1 MEFNA
6 FCSDYHNNN
15 YETSAFIST
24 YSEPFNDN
32 FTDINFSLYSEP
44 FNINFLPSSLEL
56 SEPPSV
62 SPVLPFVL
70 PVELLLTSDDNFT
83 DIEPSLPLEPSF
95 GNSNYQYNLA
105 VGDSFDD
112 WLLVDTFMHQY
123 CLERGFGYQIFRN
136 DKDSNDS
143 TIIRRKSFRC
153 SSSGNYEPRK
163 IMDQKLHRL
172 RGTIKTNC
180 EWHVNFTFPKSAH
193 QIGCT
198 TLKDVHNHEVNP
210 AQISHIIARYRR
222 LNSEMIQDLKFFSD
236 CKIAPITQLEILK
249 KKYPEHVF
257 HKQDVYNAIYKL
269 RQSNRD
275 EKLDSVLFLNVLL
288 EKMTQDPRWKIYI
301 RHSGNE
307 CRLSGIFWMS
317 PSQQELYQRFS
328 DVVLNNNTCKTNKY
342 NMYLS
347 VLMVKDNYGRFRNI
361 ANALVEDEMAS
372 TYTWILQCLM
382 KATDNIAPKAFWTDS
397 EPGLINAASQIFP
410 TTPHFYC
417 LFHIC
422 IELFEQH
429 WAFMINEFPECER
442 YMTRALYGNRISWA
456 KAYMPFQFN
465 GGIQS
470 TQSVESFNGIIKR
483 SLNSA
488 STLCD
493 IAETIDKRHQEEFKY
508 CQLTD
513 IKAKY
518 TPIGLPHLS
527 SQFFSSVDAI
537 INLQAETIDDNFIE
551 EVVDEPQI
559 TLKAILDGIDTS
571 NIIEVW
577 RIIRIEGISS
587 KENLV
592 ALFSDGTHICT
603 CMESITKGI
612 ICRHFWR
619 VMLYSST
626 ARFHISIIPIRWY
639 KDEILMKLDDI
650 LDNSP
655 VLTALESS
663 TEVNTTSRTVD
674 FTLQSLRQLQGSCHK
689 ENAQRIIPQRNRF
702 GVAFSTAKTAINIAL
717 ETGSDT
723 ELVKLLKDFILNNQ
737 IVSLQENLIN
747 QTTNPYITKI
757 RGAPS
762 KKRIKSAIE
771 ISGRSAIHDITSQTN
786 IQQSNDGDI
795 MSRSQRKCGLYRKP
809 GHYQKRCPN
818 GRE

>member
-32 FTDINFSLYSEP
+32 FTNINLSLYSEP

-56 SEPPSV
+56 SEPPFV
-62 SPVLPFVL
+62 SPVLPFVS
-70 PVELLLTSDDNFT
+70 PVEPLLTSDDNFT
-83 DIEPSLPLEPSF
+83 DIETSLPLEPSF

-136 DKDSNDS
+136 DKDPNNS

-163 IMDQKLHRL
+163 LMDQKLHRL

-222 LNSEMIQDLKFFSD
+222 LDSEMIQDLKFFSD
-236 CKIAPITQLEILK
+236 CKVAPITQLEILK

-301 RHSGNE
+301 KHSGNE

-328 DVVLNNNTCKTNKY
+328 DVVLNDNT
-342 NMYLS
+342 S
-347 VLMVKDNYGRFRNI
+347 
-361 ANALVEDEMAS
+361 
-372 TYTWILQCLM
+372 
-382 KATDNIAPKAFWTDS
+382 
-397 EPGLINAASQIFP
+397 
-410 TTPHFYC
+410 
-417 LFHIC
+417 
-422 IELFEQH
+422 
-429 WAFMINEFPECER
+429 
-442 YMTRALYGNRISWA
+442 
-456 KAYMPFQFN
+456 
-465 GGIQS
+465 
-470 TQSVESFNGIIKR
+470 
-483 SLNSA
+483 

-537 INLQAETIDDNFIE
+537 IVKFLSPFILSLQRYQISQSFTYEGQLTSYLFENLQAETIDDNFIE

-559 TLKAILDGIDTS
+559 TLKVILDGIDTS

-577 RIIRIEGISS
+577 RIIRIG
-587 KENLV
+587 
-592 ALFSDGTHICT
+592 
-603 CMESITKGI
+603 
-612 ICRHFWR
+612 
-619 VMLYSST
+619 
-626 ARFHISIIPIRWY
+626 
-639 KDEILMKLDDI
+639 DDI

-689 ENAQRIIPQRNRF
+689 ENAQRIIPQRYRF
-702 GVAFSTAKTAINIAL
+702 GVAFSTAKTTINIAL

-723 ELVKLLKDFILNNQ
+723 ELVKLLKDFILNKQRSRDGDGIESEIINVVVESNSQ

-747 QTTNPYITKI
+747 QTTNPYVTKI

-771 ISGRSAIHDITSQTN
+771 ISGRSVIHDITSQTN

-795 MSRSQRKCGLYRKP
+795 TSRSQRKCSLCGKP